1 MSQEFTPETER
12 QRLQFLASLKPDLL
26 GNEFTGLDFPR
37 RIQQKEIRKRI
48 LYRDHTMTGWAYKTI
63 EEDDMKFPL
72 VYGEGKKARVMATI
86 GVTRGFG
93 DHDLKVYNSNIY
105 IKPFLSS
112 VPGVEVYDLSKCEH
126 GPDDVVVMG
135 TDGLW
140 DVITDNEVA
149 EIVQRVL
156 ASHGPDEPSRYNLAA
171 QELVLRTRG
180 VRKESGWRLPNGK
193 LASLDDISVFVIP
206 LNSEQSN

>member
-1 MSQEFTPETER
+1 
-12 QRLQFLASLKPDLL
+12 
-26 GNEFTGLDFPR
+26 
-37 RIQQKEIRKRI
+37 
-48 LYRDHTMTGWAYKTI
+48 
-63 EEDDMKFPL
+63 
-72 VYGEGKKARVMATI
+72 MATI